1 MTYTRIKKINI
12 YINEIKYKK
21 IFILNIF
28 KHCWWIEANKENK
41 KTKQKKKTTTS
52 LKSKILKK
60 KLRLKKSENRRNVSF
75 SFTVTRDE

>member
-28 KHCWWIEANKENK
+28 KHCWWIEAKKEKK
-41 KTKQKKKTTTS
+41 KTKKNNNFFEIKKIEEEAEIQKKK
-52 LKSKILKK
+52 
-60 KLRLKKSENRRNVSF
+60 
-75 SFTVTRDE
+75 